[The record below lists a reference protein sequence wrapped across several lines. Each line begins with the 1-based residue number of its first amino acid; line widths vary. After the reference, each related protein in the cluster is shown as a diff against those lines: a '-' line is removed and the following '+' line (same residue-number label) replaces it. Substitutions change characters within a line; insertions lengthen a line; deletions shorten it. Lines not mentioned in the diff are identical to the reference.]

1 MIFGEYIKHEIPS
14 TTQFWRTQTLGL
26 SHEHYL
32 FGHSLGRRRIKEL
45 TTLPDTDTIL
55 IPLYILY
62 YVFDNNEL

>member
-14 TTQFWRTQTLGL
+14 TTQFWGPQMLGL
-26 SHEHYL
+26 SYEHYL